1 MKNRLGKRNLVSP
14 TAIVF
19 LICLLA
25 SIAFAQR
32 ATGTISGQ
40 VVSDSGQ
47 PIPHAKVSITGI
59 GSISKILS
67 GRMEIVTNEAGGFQA
82 DGLDPAPY
90 SVSATAP
97 GYVLLPD
104 EKVSGMLGA
113 GTMKYTHVGESVTI
127 RMLRGGVIT
136 GRVTGATGEPIIGI
150 SIEVTRV
157 RDENNRAAAAQM
169 NISEMGM
176 TRQTDDR
183 GVYRVYGLAPGAYIV
198 NVGSGALGFSLKPTP
213 FTGRMKIYHPSAT
226 TRDNATEV
234 TVSSGEEASGI
245 DIRYRSERGFALSGK
260 VTGAPANDQGAA
272 MTTSFIMLTKA
283 GTDALVAT
291 AFVLP
296 MGDTSSY
303 SFYGLPNGEYEATAS
318 RPSLKD
324 GSVMTSASRRV
335 VINGRDIAGIDLALV
350 ASASISGSVALEKL
364 AAASFASG
372 AGGQK
377 CETGR
382 DSFLD
387 EIVLRA
393 RIDDISEK
401 PSQRVNLFGTP
412 GVSAPNDKGEY
423 AIGGLQAGRHF
434 LEGQLPGEHLYIKSI
449 VWTSAPAATPA
460 ARQAGSNG
468 LTLKAGDKLSGVQ
481 VVVAEGAAGVKGKLT
496 APDAKGGKLPARVR
510 VYLLPAEPEAK
521 DDLLRFAEVKAED
534 DGAFNFANLAPGK
547 YLLAARA
554 IPEAESND
562 KPPKPVAWNAVER
575 AKLRKEAE
583 AANAAIEL
591 KTCQRLAD
599 FTLRFPK

>member
-1 MKNRLGKRNLVSP
+1 MKNRLGEKNLTSP
-14 TAIVF
+14 AAIVF
-19 LICLLA
+19 LLCLLA
-25 SIAFAQR
+25 SGAFAQR

-40 VVSDSGQ
+40 VVSDGGQ

-59 GSISKILS
+59 GGISKILS
-67 GRMEIVTNEAGGFQA
+67 GRMEIVTDEAGSFQA

-104 EKVSGMLGA
+104 EKVGGMLGA
-113 GTMKYTHVGESVTI
+113 GTTKYTHVGESVTI

-169 NISEMGM
+169 NINEMGM
-176 TRQTDDR
+176 ARQTDDR
-183 GVYRVYGLAPGAYIV
+183 GVYRVYGLAPGAYV
-198 NVGSGALGFSLKPTP
+198 VSVGSGALGFSLKPTP

-226 TRDNATEV
+226 TRDTATEV
-234 TVSSGEEASGI
+234 TVRSGEEAAGI
-245 DIRYRSERGFALSGK
+245 DIRYRREPGFALSGK

-272 MTTSFIMLTKA
+272 AMTTSFVMLTKA
-283 GTDALVAT
+283 GTDTVVAT
-291 AFVLP
+291 AIVLP
-296 MGDTSSY
+296 IGDTSSY

-324 GSVMTSASRRV
+324 ASVMTSASRRV
-335 VINGRDIAGIDLALV
+335 AINGRDITGIDLALV

-364 AAASFASG
+364 PTASVAD
-372 AGGQK
+372 GQK
-377 CETGR
+377 CEAGR
-382 DSFLD
+382 ESFLD

-393 RIDDISEK
+393 RMDDPNEK
-401 PSQRVNLFGTP
+401 PSQRVALFGTP
-412 GVSAPNDKGEY
+412 GVSVPNGKGEY

-434 LEGQLPGEHLYIKSI
+434 VEAQLPGEHWYVKSI

-460 ARQAGSNG
+460 ARQVGSNG
-468 LTLKAGDKLSGVQ
+468 LTLKADDKLSGVQ
-481 VVVAEGAAGVKGKLT
+481 IVVAEGAASVKGKLT

-510 VYLLPAEPEAK
+510 VYLLPAEPDAK

-534 DGAFNFANLAPGK
+534 DGSFNFMNLAPGK
-547 YLLAARA
+547 YLLTARA
-554 IPEAESND
+554 IPETESND
-562 KPPKPVAWNAVER
+562 KPPKPVTWNPIER
-575 AKLRKEAE
+575 VKL
-583 AANAAIEL
+583 
-591 KTCQRLAD
+591 
-599 FTLRFPK
+599 